1 MLARLR
7 DRTVPRCGVALPGSA
22 TDLILMSPVMRRL
35 RGSLLRLVRRRI
47 LSMAVGLLL
56 VALATWLRY
65 CAVSDQW
72 WVEGVA
78 LVVIASGVALFWTG
92 LTGTAPDWVE

>member
-1 MLARLR
+1 
-7 DRTVPRCGVALPGSA
+7 
-22 TDLILMSPVMRRL
+22 
-35 RGSLLRLVRRRI
+35 
-47 LSMAVGLLL
+47 MAVGLLL